1 MTTLSKC
8 KSNCVGP
15 QMIKAGNAVDTLL
28 FAVEN
33 VLKGLRNAAILF
45 IVENSREIMNK
56 PQEKM
61 KLKMYPDV
69 MMELFEAMTDK

>member
-1 MTTLSKC
+1 
-8 KSNCVGP
+8 
-15 QMIKAGNAVDTLL
+15 MIKAGNAVDTLL

-61 KLKMYPDV
+61 KLKMYLPKIV
-69 MMELFEAMTDK
+69 RVKQQQTE